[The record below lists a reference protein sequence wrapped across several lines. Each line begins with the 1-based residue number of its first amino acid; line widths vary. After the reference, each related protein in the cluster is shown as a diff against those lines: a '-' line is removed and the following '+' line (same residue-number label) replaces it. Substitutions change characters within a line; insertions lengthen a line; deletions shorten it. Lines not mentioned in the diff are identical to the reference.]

1 MVTPR
6 QILKKLKSLDYRLR
20 LAQDI
25 SSLEKDIIDLCQKYD
40 TDVLSG
46 YKVYIENGRIQLL
59 EKLPDTCRQLEMRF
73 KYGKAGKLE
82 EKVKSPGI
90 KKMRSY
96 FDAQYHGC
104 SIRLK
109 VERKNYS
116 DFNPTY
122 LNSPSDAYY
131 FLKKIGSEDRERF
144 LSIFLDVKNAVI
156 GLEEVSVGTLSCSL
170 IHPREVF
177 KAAIL
182 SNPVG
187 IILAHNHPSGDPE
200 PSKED
205 IEITKRLVKA
215 SKIMGIE
222 ILDHIIIGHDD
233 YRSLKEEGKVQ
244 F

>member
-25 SSLEKDIIDLCQKYD
+25 SSLEKDIIDLCGKYN
-40 TDVLSG
+40 TEILCG
-46 YKVYIENGRIQLL
+46 YRVYIENGRVQLL
-59 EKLPDTCRQLEMRF
+59 ERLPDKFRQLEMRF
-73 KYGKAGKLE
+73 KYKKAGKLE
-82 EKVKSPGI
+82 EKIERFKI
-90 KKMRSY
+90 EKQRSY
-96 FDAQYHGC
+96 FDGQYHGC

-116 DFNPTY
+116 DFNPMY
-122 LNSPSDAYY
+122 LNSPGDVYS

-144 LSIFLDVKNAVI
+144 LSIFLDVKNSVI
-156 GLEEVSVGTLSCSL
+156 GLDEVSVGTLSCSI

-205 IEITKRLVKA
+205 IAITKRLVKA
-215 SKIMGIE
+215 SKIIGIE
-222 ILDHIIIGHDD
+222 ILDHIIIGYDD
-233 YRSLKEEGKVQ
+233 YRSLKQGGKIE